1 MVTGTATTKPTVV
14 RVPSLRKEHE
24 MESMESQGTLLDQV
38 QSAVQADP
46 AAAKQ
51 KVAELKQKI
60 QGLSA
65 EQKAQLRE
73 AAPQIQ
79 QRLQNL
85 SDEQKAQLAD
95 IVQTIRSA

>member
-1 MVTGTATTKPTVV
+1 MTAGTAITKPTIC

-24 MESMESQGTLLDQV
+24 MESTETGGTLLDELQALV
-38 QSAVQADP
+38 HADP

-51 KVAELKQKI
+51 KAAEFKQKI

-79 QRLQNL
+79 QRLQYL